1 MINKINKKTKKIE
14 EQVLEVAIELARKGE
29 GALFVIGE
37 KINYE
42 KLIKQ
47 KLQKF
52 SVFDKGARKL
62 LVSLATID
70 GAVILNPAG
79 DVLDYGAM
87 IKKLKAYPGYG
98 TRHAA
103 AFSASKDNNISI
115 LVSEE
120 ERKVKIFKNG
130 KFIMQLDALQK
141 NIEKQIPQVSGVL
154 ESIGVGFIGTIGASV
169 LIPTLG
175 ITLLPGVIIFGAS
188 YFAIRELFNL
198 AKKKKQ

>member
-1 MINKINKKTKKIE
+1 MTKKSKRIE
-14 EQVLEVAIELARKGE
+14 EQLLEVAIELARKGE

-47 KLQKF
+47 RLHKF

-70 GAVILNPAG
+70 GAVILNTKG
-79 DVLDYGAM
+79 DVIDYGAM
-87 IKKLKAYPGYG
+87 IRRVKAFPGYG

-103 AFSASKDNNISI
+103 AVSASKNGNTSI

-120 ERKVKIFKNG
+120 ERKVKIFRGG

-141 NIEKQIPQVSGVL
+141 NIEKQIPKVTTVL
-154 ESIGVGFIGTIGASV
+154 ESVGVGFIGTIGASV
-169 LIPTLG
+169 LIPALG

-188 YFAIRELFNL
+188 YFAIRELFSL
-198 AKKKKQ
+198 AKKKK

>member
-1 MINKINKKTKKIE
+1 MVKINKINKKIE
-14 EQVLEVAIELARKGE
+14 EQVLESAIELARKGE
-29 GALFVIGE
+29 GALFVIAD
-37 KINYE
+37 KVSYE

-52 SVFDKGARKL
+52 NVLEKGARKL

-70 GAVILNPAG
+70 GAVIINSKG
-79 DVLDYGAM
+79 DVVDYGVM
-87 IKKLKAYPGYG
+87 IKKARAYPGYG

-103 AFSASKDNNISI
+103 AFTASNNNNTCI
-115 LVSEE
+115 LASEE

-141 NIEKQIPQVSGVL
+141 NIENEIPKIASLL
-154 ESIGVGFIGTIGASV
+154 ESVGAGLIGTIGASV

-175 ITLLPGVIIFGAS
+175 IALLPGVIIFGAS
-188 YFAIRELFNL
+188 YFAIKELL
-198 AKKKKQ
+198 SLTRKKKE

>member
-1 MINKINKKTKKIE
+1 MAKTTTKKIE
-14 EQVLEVAIELARKGE
+14 EQVLEAAIELARKGE
-29 GALFVIGE
+29 GALFVIGD
-37 KINYE
+37 KISYD
-42 KLIKQ
+42 KLVKQ

-52 SVFDKGARKL
+52 KVSDKGARKL

-70 GAVILNPAG
+70 GAVIINTKG
-79 DVLDYGAM
+79 EVTDYGVM
-87 IKKLKAYPGYG
+87 IKKAKAFPGYG

-103 AFSASKDNNISI
+103 AFSASKNNNISI

-141 NIEKQIPQVSGVL
+141 NIEKQIPKVTGVL
-154 ESIGVGFIGTIGASV
+154 ESLGAGFIGTIGASV

-188 YFAIRELFNL
+188 YFALKELFSL
-198 AKKKKQ
+198 TKKKKQ

>member
-1 MINKINKKTKKIE
+1 MKKKSKRIE
-14 EQVLEVAIELARKGE
+14 EQLLEVAIELARKGE

-47 KLQKF
+47 RLHKF

-70 GAVILNPAG
+70 GAVILNTKG
-79 DVLDYGAM
+79 DVVDYGTM
-87 IKKLKAYPGYG
+87 IKRAKAFPGYG

-103 AFSASKDNNISI
+103 AFSASKNGNTSI

-130 KFIMQLDALQK
+130 KFIIQLDALQK
-141 NIEKQIPQVSGVL
+141 NIEKQIPKVSGVL
-154 ESIGVGFIGTIGASV
+154 ESVGVGLIGTIGASV
-169 LIPTLG
+169 LIPALG

-188 YFAIRELFNL
+188 YFAIRELFSL